1 MSFIT
6 LKAIWKEKQSRIEA
20 AERIVKPILSNSI
33 HALADHVDVD
43 GKRIVVYNPDV
54 WERTDRVQL
63 FLGVYMRNFNVN
75 RLKDTQTGELVDV
88 YTDNNLVSFTAKNVP
103 ALGYKTY
110 EIIPDTGDRKPVSVN
125 QAENMKNTIENE
137 YFIARIEPGK
147 DFINYTNH
155 YYYYLN
161 SSIALLDND
170 RSGVAVD
177 TPDAPG
183 ISIDSTGL
191 FRFGKHFEPKTSLL
205 YVNLYNTQWGTNF
218 TEWVEGAFHAT
229 VRIRSFDQYNPEKSL
244 VTPSEESRTPLFAAY
259 SDKPNG
265 ELPICCEGLKLG
277 RKGIYMT
284 ALQKNEDDLLLRLWE
299 QAGMGGEVTITLPE
313 SFRYKK
319 AILCNLRNVK
329 LENEINITG
338 QKLRLNIDA
347 NAPVT
352 ILLTAQ

>member
-33 HALADHVDVD
+33 YALADHVDVD

-155 YYYYLN
+155 YY
-161 SSIALLDND
+161 
-170 RSGVAVD
+170 
-177 TPDAPG
+177 
-183 ISIDSTGL
+183 
-191 FRFGKHFEPKTSLL
+191 
-205 YVNLYNTQWGTNF
+205 
-218 TEWVEGAFHAT
+218 
-229 VRIRSFDQYNPEKSL
+229 
-244 VTPSEESRTPLFAAY
+244 
-259 SDKPNG
+259 
-265 ELPICCEGLKLG
+265 
-277 RKGIYMT
+277 
-284 ALQKNEDDLLLRLWE
+284 
-299 QAGMGGEVTITLPE
+299 
-313 SFRYKK
+313 
-319 AILCNLRNVK
+319 
-329 LENEINITG
+329 
-338 QKLRLNIDA
+338 
-347 NAPVT
+347 
-352 ILLTAQ
+352 